1 MADIDAAGSCH
12 DSVLAGRRV
21 YGIGVDVIEI
31 VRINR
36 FVKNHSSMLQRVFTA
51 SERNLISNPAKTSA
65 QLSSRIFAMK
75 EAILKACR
83 IGWQEGVSWN
93 DVEITDC
100 IHCHEP
106 LLTGKLSLYMKS
118 KRICRVLVVSSANNL
133 YAVAQAIALM

>member
-1 MADIDAAGSCH
+1 MADNDAAGGCR

-36 FVKNHSSMLQRVFTA
+36 FVTNHSSMLQRVFTTA
-51 SERNLISNPAKTSA
+51 ERNLISNPLETSA
-65 QLSSRIFAMK
+65 HLSSRIFAMK

-83 IGWQEGVSWN
+83 VGWQEGVSWN
-93 DVEITDC
+93 DMEIMDC
-100 IHCHEP
+100 VHCHEP
-106 LLTGKLSLYMKS
+106 LLTGKLSVYVKS
-118 KRICRVLVVSSANNL
+118 KKICRVLAVSSVNRF